1 MPAVTSQQ
9 LVTAAGGRVGL
20 LALLDDKGGAS
31 IYNPA
36 AYTSLSD
43 HIALLGKEAVSA
55 WQRFLLAFHDD
66 ECVPNAH
73 FALGLL
79 YAQREQVIN
88 AVAEYKLVA
97 NRFSQASLAPYA
109 LLCSSKLKT
118 DLHDYLGARGDL
130 RQLVEQYPDTGFS
143 GQACLYLADA
153 TMRAGLYD
161 EAERLYRK
169 VYNLGFS
176 AESRTAAALGAGKC
190 CDKTGNHEAA
200 AKWLTRYIGLAGDS
214 ASEELYSAC
223 FMLGKVNLALGK
235 LKQACDAFTSAL
247 AGQLTKEQQMA
258 AGSGLVQAYV
268 QQEDLVEALAVLE
281 NARSWQL
288 SEEEGAQ
295 MLLLEADVLRSMGL
309 VDKAIAMLG
318 DRAEYWPETQLR
330 ARLSFELAKCYIAKG
345 DLQLARRNL
354 SEILVLAE
362 PGSLS
367 NEVALELADVSLKL
381 GQDSQTVAICRH
393 VLNTELSAPAKQ
405 RALALLAQ
413 AYRRQGDYDKAARA
427 LSGQWDQTEAP
438 NEKEMFAS
446 ETALGL

>member
-1 MPAVTSQQ
+1 
-9 LVTAAGGRVGL
+9 
-20 LALLDDKGGAS
+20 
-31 IYNPA
+31 
-36 AYTSLSD
+36 
-43 HIALLGKEAVSA
+43 
-55 WQRFLLAFHDD
+55 
-66 ECVPNAH
+66 
-73 FALGLL
+73 
-79 YAQREQVIN
+79 
-88 AVAEYKLVA
+88 
-97 NRFSQASLAPYA
+97 
-109 LLCSSKLKT
+109 
-118 DLHDYLGARGDL
+118 
-130 RQLVEQYPDTGFS
+130 
-143 GQACLYLADA
+143 
-153 TMRAGLYD
+153 
-161 EAERLYRK
+161 
-169 VYNLGFS
+169 
-176 AESRTAAALGAGKC
+176 
-190 CDKTGNHEAA
+190 
-200 AKWLTRYIGLAGDS
+200 
-214 ASEELYSAC
+214 
-223 FMLGKVNLALGK
+223 MLGKVNLALGK